1 VFDPMHFVPTK
12 GFLTRG
18 VGRHKEK
25 LTSFEM
31 ALRDAG
37 IEKCNLVRVSS
48 IFPPHGKLIT
58 RQEGVQMLRPG
69 QVVFAVLAEMS
80 TNEPSRMVAASIG
93 LAIPADPNHYGY
105 ISEHHA
111 YGQKEELAGDYA
123 EDLAASMLATTLGV
137 PFDPNQAWDER
148 RAVYLMSGDIVKT
161 RNVTQTAECGPDGLW
176 TTVVASC
183 VYVEFNQVGEAPP
196 PPPPPP
202 PAPPPPKPAG

>member
-1 VFDPMHFVPTK
+1 MFNPMHLVPTK

-48 IFPPHGKLIT
+48 IFPPHCKLVT
-58 RQEGVQMLRPG
+58 RQEGVPMLQPG

-111 YGQKEELAGDYA
+111 YGQKEELAGDYS

-137 PFDPNQAWDER
+137 AFDPNQAWDER

-183 VYVEFNQVGEAPP
+183 VYVEFNHMDEVPAAPAA
-196 PPPPPP
+196 
-202 PAPPPPKPAG
+202 PAPPRTP

>member
-1 VFDPMHFVPTK
+1 MFNPMHFVPTK
-12 GFLTRG
+12 GFLTNG

-111 YGQKEELAGDYA
+111 YGQKEEIAGDYA

-137 PFDPNQAWDER
+137 SFDPNLAWDER

-176 TTVVASC
+176 TTVVAAC
-183 VYVEFNQVGEAPP
+183 VYVEYNQVADTPP
-196 PPPPPP
+196 AT
-202 PAPPPPKPAG
+202 PAPPKA

>member
-48 IFPPHGKLIT
+48 IFPPHGKLVT
-58 RQEGVQMLRPG
+58 RQEGVQLLHPG

-111 YGQKEELAGDYA
+111 YGQKEEIAGDYA

-183 VYVEFNQVGEAPP
+183 VYVEFNHASEVA
-196 PPPPPP
+196 
-202 PAPPPPKPAG
+202 PAPVPAPRPAS

>member
-1 VFDPMHFVPTK
+1 MFNPMHFVPTK

-111 YGQKEELAGDYA
+111 YGQKEEIAGDYA

-137 PFDPNQAWDER
+137 SFDPNLAWDER
-148 RAVYLMSGDIVKT
+148 QAIYLMSGDIVKT

-183 VYVEFNQVGEAPP
+183 VYVEYNQVTDT
-196 PPPPPP
+196 P
-202 PAPPPPKPAG
+202 PAPPAPPAPTKP

>member
-1 VFDPMHFVPTK
+1 MIDPMHFVPTK

-48 IFPPHGKLIT
+48 IFPPHGKLVT
-58 RQEGVQMLRPG
+58 RQEGVQLLRPG
-69 QVVFAVLAEMS
+69 QVVFAVLAEMA

-105 ISEHHA
+105 ISEHHT
-111 YGQKEELAGDYA
+111 YGQKEEIAGDYA

-183 VYVEFNQVGEAPP
+183 VYVEFNEGSES
-196 PPPPPP
+196 P
-202 PAPPPPKPAG
+202 PAPPALPRPAP

>member
-37 IEKCNLVRVSS
+37 IEKYNLVRVSS
-48 IFPPHGKLIT
+48 IFPPHGKLVT
-58 RQEGVQMLRPG
+58 RQEGVQLLHPG
-69 QVVFAVLAEMS
+69 QVVFAVLAEMA

-105 ISEHHA
+105 ISEHHT
-111 YGQKEELAGDYA
+111 YGQKEEIAGDYA

-176 TTVVASC
+176 TTVVAAC
-183 VYVEFNQVGEAPP
+183 VYVEYNHVGETAAAPSSK
-196 PPPPPP
+196 
-202 PAPPPPKPAG
+202 AAS

>member
-1 VFDPMHFVPTK
+1 VFNPMHFVPTK

-183 VYVEFNQVGEAPP
+183 VYVEFNQLEDV
-196 PPPPPP
+196 P
-202 PAPPPPKPAG
+202 PAPPPPTPKP

>member
-1 VFDPMHFVPTK
+1 MFNPMHFVPTK

-48 IFPPHGKLIT
+48 IFPPHGKLVT
-58 RQEGVQMLRPG
+58 RQEGVQLLHPG

-183 VYVEFNQVGEAPP
+183 VYVEFNQTSEAPP
-196 PPPPPP
+196 ASPPPRNP
-202 PAPPPPKPAG
+202 

>member
-1 VFDPMHFVPTK
+1 MFDPMHFVPTK
-12 GFLTRG
+12 GFLTHG

-48 IFPPHGKLIT
+48 IFPPHCKLVT
-58 RQEGVQMLRPG
+58 RQEGVQLLRPG
-69 QVVFAVLAEMS
+69 QVVFAVLAEIS

-105 ISEHHA
+105 ISEHHT
-111 YGQKEELAGDYA
+111 YGQKEEIAGDYA

-183 VYVEFNQVGEAPP
+183 VYVEFSEGPES
-196 PPPPPP
+196 P
-202 PAPPPPKPAG
+202 PAPPPSPRPAT

>member
-196 PPPPPP
+196 PPPPP
-202 PAPPPPKPAG
+202 APPPPKPAG

>member
-1 VFDPMHFVPTK
+1 MHFVPTK

>member
-48 IFPPHGKLIT
+48 IFPPHGKLVT
-58 RQEGVQMLRPG
+58 RQEGVQMLQPG
-69 QVVFAVLAEMS
+69 QVVFAVLAEMA

-111 YGQKEELAGDYA
+111 YGQKEEIAGDYA

-148 RAVYLMSGDIVKT
+148 RAAYLMSGDIVKT

-183 VYVEFNQVGEAPP
+183 VYVEFNHASEAAPAAP
-196 PPPPPP
+196 AA
-202 PAPPPPKPAG
+202 PAPPPARPAS

>member
-1 VFDPMHFVPTK
+1 MHFVPTK

-48 IFPPHGKLIT
+48 IFPPHGKLVT
-58 RQEGVQMLRPG
+58 RQEGVQLLQPG

-111 YGQKEELAGDYA
+111 YGQKEEIAGDYA

-137 PFDPNQAWDER
+137 SFDPNLAWDER

-161 RNVTQTAECGPDGLW
+161 RNMTQTAECGPDGLW
-176 TTVVASC
+176 TTVVAAC
-183 VYVEFNQVGEAPP
+183 VYVEYNHVNDA
-196 PPPPPP
+196 PP
-202 PAPPPPKPAG
+202 PAPGKP

>member
-111 YGQKEELAGDYA
+111 YGQKEEIAGDYA

-183 VYVEFNQVGEAPP
+183 VYVEFNEVGET
-196 PPPPPP
+196 P
-202 PAPPPPKPAG
+202 PAPAPKPAT

>member
-69 QVVFAVLAEMS
+69 QVVFAVLAEMA

-196 PPPPPP
+196 APP

>member
-1 VFDPMHFVPTK
+1 MFDPMHFVPTK

-37 IEKCNLVRVSS
+37 IEKYNLVRVSS
-48 IFPPHGKLIT
+48 IFPPHGKLVT
-58 RQEGVQMLRPG
+58 RQEGVQLLHPG
-69 QVVFAVLAEMS
+69 QVVFAVLAEMA

-105 ISEHHA
+105 ISEHHT
-111 YGQKEELAGDYA
+111 YGQKEEIAGDYA

-176 TTVVASC
+176 TTVVAAC
-183 VYVEFNQVGEAPP
+183 VYVEYNHVGEGTAPP
-196 PPPPPP
+196 P
-202 PAPPPPKPAG
+202 AKPAS